1 MDQTPNQNSKPRP
14 GGQSTR
20 KPRSTRYS
28 SSITSISESN
38 VWLIGFSLAVIA
50 ILFSQEISDYIHA
63 NDQNYVLKQYSSQRA
78 PNVSAWKVVSMPER
92 GGGYGVKATR
102 QILPGELIMKEAPL
116 LRIRIGPST
125 IEKANRQVERAVQE
139 LSGEDRNRFL
149 GLSNAWENQGE
160 NGVQLSKYSGIFQTN
175 GMSSGRGYMSI
186 FPSISRLNHACMG
199 AVNAVYNWRE
209 NEARQ
214 VVHVTKVI
222 EPGEEIFVTYF
233 DSKLP
238 RNDRQSYLHQ
248 AYRFNCT
255 CAVCSLDSH
264 LVQESDYRI
273 TKINSLKATL
283 SAWSPGS
290 IGGAE
295 AVQLVEDAVKVMTQE
310 GMTYELGQLYA
321 DAAHIAS
328 AHSDFHNTRRY
339 ASLAA
344 KHFSIELGPDS
355 VEVAV
360 ANRIM
365 KNPTSSNVW
374 ATRLQETV
382 RK

>member
-1 MDQTPNQNSKPRP
+1 MDQTPEQNPKPRR

-28 SSITSISESN
+28 STITSVSESN
-38 VWLIGFSLAVIA
+38 VWLIGFCLAVIA

-78 PNVSAWKVVSMPER
+78 PNVSAWKVVPMPER

-102 QILPGELIMKEAPL
+102 RILPGELIMKEAPL
-116 LRIRIGPST
+116 LRIRIGPTT
-125 IEKANRQVERAVQE
+125 IEKANRKIDSAVQQ

-149 GLSNAWENQGE
+149 GLSNVWENQGE
-160 NGVQLSKYSGIFQTN
+160 NGVQLSKNSGIFQTN

-186 FPSISRLNHACMG
+186 FPSISRLNHACIG

-209 NEARQ
+209 NEGRQ
-214 VVHVTKVI
+214 VVHATKVI

-248 AYRFNCT
+248 AYQFNCT
-255 CAVCSLDSH
+255 CDVCSLNSH
-264 LVQESDYRI
+264 LVRESDYRI
-273 TKINSLKATL
+273 AKINSLKATL

-295 AVQLVEDAVKVMTQE
+295 AVQLVEDAVKVMIQE

-321 DAAHIAS
+321 DAAHVAS
-328 AHSDFHNTRRY
+328 AHSDFHNTRKY

-365 KNPTSSNVW
+365 KNPTSSHVW
-374 ATRLQETV
+374 ATRRQEIV

>member
-1 MDQTPNQNSKPRP
+1 MVNQAPKHHQR
-14 GGQSTR
+14 
-20 KPRSTRYS
+20 PRSRVSTSQPRSASYS
-28 SSITSISESN
+28 SSIRSISESRG
-38 VWLIGFSLAVIA
+38 WLIGFSFAVIA
-50 ILFSQEISDYIHA
+50 ILFSQEISDYIHS
-63 NDQNYVLKQYSSQRA
+63 NDQNHILKQYSSQRA
-78 PNVSAWKVVSMPER
+78 PNVSAWKVVPMSNR
-92 GGGYGVKATR
+92 GGGYGVIATR

-116 LRIRIGPST
+116 VKIKLGPTTLGTASR
-125 IEKANRQVERAVQE
+125 KVERAVQE

-149 GLSNAWENQGE
+149 GLSNVWENRSEIGL
-160 NGVQLSKYSGIFQTN
+160 NKYSGIFQTN
-175 GMSSGRGYMSI
+175 SMSSGRGYMSI
-186 FPSISRLNHACMG
+186 FPSISRLNHACTG

-209 NEARQ
+209 NEGRE

-222 EPGEEIFVTYF
+222 EPGEEIFITYF

-238 RNDRQSYLHQ
+238 RNDRQSFLHQ
-248 AYRFNCT
+248 TYGFNCT
-255 CAVCSLDSH
+255 CTICSLDSH
-264 LVQESDYRI
+264 RVQESDHRI
-273 TKINSLKATL
+273 TRINSLKATL
-283 SAWSPGS
+283 SAWSAGS

-295 AVQLVEDAVKVMTQE
+295 AVQLIEDAIDLMTQE
-310 GMTYELGQLYA
+310 AMTYEFGQLYA
-321 DAAHIAS
+321 DAAHIAVS
-328 AHSDFHNTRRY
+328 HSDFQNARKY

-360 ANRIM
+360 ANQIF